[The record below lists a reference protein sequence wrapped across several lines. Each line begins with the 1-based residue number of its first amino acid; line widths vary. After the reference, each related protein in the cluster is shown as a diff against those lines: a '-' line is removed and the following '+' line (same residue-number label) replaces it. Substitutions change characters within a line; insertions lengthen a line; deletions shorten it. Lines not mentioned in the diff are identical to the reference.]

1 MTRDGRLGWSAS
13 SSAWMLKNI
22 VDAAML
28 EGVSLPVPEV
38 SVPLLVLF
46 IIVPIVEIYFLIKV
60 GSIIGV
66 IPTILIVIGT
76 AILGT
81 AMLRQQGLATL
92 QRYQQSVASGRLP
105 AQELIEGLALV
116 FGGALLLTPGFVT
129 DAIGFLCLI
138 PATRQAIIRGL
149 LKRVVVGG
157 FSVMS
162 EGGGDWGRGPEAP
175 RDHDS
180 QSPGGR
186 TIEGEYKVRDRD

>member
-1 MTRDGRLGWSAS
+1 
-13 SSAWMLKNI
+13 
-22 VDAAML
+22 ML
-28 EGVSLPVPEV
+28 EVQSLPVPE
-38 SVPLLVLF
+38 SPVPLLVLF

-66 IPTILIVIGT
+66 IPTILIVIAT
-76 AILGT
+76 AVLGT

-105 AQELIEGLALV
+105 AQEMIEGLALV

-138 PATRQAIIRGL
+138 PVTRQAVIRWL
-149 LKRVVVGG
+149 LKRVRIGG

-162 EGGGDWGRGPEAP
+162 GRGSDWGREPDAP
-175 RDHDS
+175 RDRDG
-180 QSPGGR
+180 QAPGGR
-186 TIEGEYKVRDRD
+186 TIEGEYKVKDRD